1 MAIVKLGRKVKTNLP
16 GTLAY
21 VINPAKTDGG
31 RFVYACLSSN
41 KSACRHQL
49 I

>member
-21 VINPAKTDGG
+21 VINPANG
-31 RFVYACLSSN
+31 RPVRVREL
-41 KSACRHQL
+41 
-49 I
+49 